1 MVSLVPLTL
10 CVEDVLPY
18 EPLVVPY
25 WNHAVVDA
33 PFALTVPLSVAEFV
47 EIFVAAPVETIRAVP
62 ALYVTVIVSV
72 PELPASSFA
81 VTVMVLS
88 PLERLMPE
96 IVQLAVPLAEPFT
109 PLLLLHVTL
118 LIPLTLS
125 DALPPRLIVLLVV
138 VYVVSVVGL
147 VMFTVGTVVSRVI
160 VAFAVLET
168 FPAASLYHA

>member
-1 MVSLVPLTL
+1 M
-10 CVEDVLPY
+10 
-18 EPLVVPY
+18 
-25 WNHAVVDA
+25 
-33 PFALTVPLSVAEFV
+33 TVPLSVVEFV
-47 EIFVAAPVETIRAVP
+47 EIFVAVPVETLGVLP

-72 PELPASSFA
+72 PELPAPSLA

-96 IVQLAVPLAEPFT
+96 IVQLAVPVTVPFP

-118 LIPLTLS
+118 LMPLTLS
-125 DALPPRLIVLLVV
+125 DALPPRLIVLLVA
-138 VYVVSVVGL
+138 VYVELDVGL
-147 VMFTVGTVVSRVI
+147 DIVTVGTVVSRVI